1 MWEQLRAGWR
11 NPKHAPNWPRSLRT
25 YAFPRIGAKAV
36 SEVTSADMLAILTPI
51 WHAKPETARRVRQR
65 ISAVMKWAVAM
76 QYRPDNPAGEVL
88 GQALGRQRTGGPTHA
103 GVAA

>member
-1 MWEQLRAGWR
+1 
-11 NPKHAPNWPRSLRT
+11 
-25 YAFPRIGAKAV
+25 
-36 SEVTSADMLAILTPI
+36 MLAILTPI